1 MGGNIWKDQSIRLN
15 KNEYFECCYQ
25 IQEFLTS
32 VLGVDQQDIFV
43 IQAVKDKESFGD
55 MDIVVRK
62 NNYNILDIQT
72 KIQEQNLNTFKNC
85 DILSFLN
92 TNNFQIDL
100 IFVDRN
106 VFNYACNYFGC
117 QDLGNL
123 LGKLIKQ
130 YGFKHGWNGL
140 YYVQRNGDHVVQEHL
155 LSTRYLDIINILGL
169 DRYKFLC
176 GFNSYEDMFDWLVKS
191 PLFISSIFKYE
202 NLNHT
207 NRVRDRK
214 RKVYNL
220 FLDYI
225 DKLDDSIKN
234 KETTK
239 LSEEEK
245 RSFVFS
251 KFPKLALEV
260 ERLDKEI
267 EIHNIIKLKFN
278 GELVKSLTGLSGAP
292 LGDFI
297 KLFKSNYND
306 NWIFNTSQYEINLL
320 IKKIYQNL
328 Q

>member
-1 MGGNIWKDQSIRLN
+1 MGGNVFEGTRRYSKEEYLSAQDKWVNYLSDQFTVGTLSI
-15 KNEYFECCYQ
+15 
-25 IQEFLTS
+25 
-32 VLGVDQQDIFV
+32 
-43 IQAVKDKESFGD
+43 VKEKETFGD
-55 MDIVVRK
+55 LDLVVTGNK
-62 NNYNILDIQT
+62 EKLIEILINHYPLFINGNIISIKD
-72 KIQEQNLNTFKNC
+72 N
-85 DILSFLN
+85 D
-92 TNNFQIDL
+92 FQVDL
-100 IFVDRN
+100 ILVPEISFK
-106 VFNYACNYFGC
+106 YSIHYFGC

-123 LGKLIKQ
+123 LGRLIKQ

-267 EIHNIIKLKFN
+267 EIHNIVKSKFN
-278 GELVKSLTGLSGAP
+278 GELVKSLTGLSGVL
-292 LGDFI
+292 LGNFI
-297 KLFKSNYND
+297 KLFKSSYND
-306 NWIFNTSQYEINLL
+306 NWIFNTSQHEINLL

-328 Q
+328 

>member
-1 MGGNIWKDQSIRLN
+1 MGGNIWKDQSVRLN
-15 KNEYFECCYQ
+15 KSEYFECCYQ
-25 IQEFLTS
+25 VKDLLVSI
-32 VLGVDQQDIFV
+32 LGISPEDIF
-43 IQAVKDKESFGD
+43 IIEAVKNKESFGD
-55 MDIVVRK
+55 MDIVIRK

-72 KIQEQNLNTFKNC
+72 KIQEQNLKTSKNG

-92 TNNFQIDL
+92 INNFQIDL
-100 IFVDRN
+100 IFVDKGS
-106 VFNYACNYFGC
+106 FNYACNYFGC

-123 LGKLIKQ
+123 LGRIIKQ

-140 YYVQRNGDHVVQEHL
+140 YYVQRNGDHVVKEHL
-155 LSTRYLDIINILGL
+155 LSINYLDIINILGL
-169 DRYKFLC
+169 DKYKFFH
-176 GFNSYEDMFDWLVKS
+176 GFNDYEDMFNWLVKS

-234 KETTK
+234 KEVPK

-267 EIHNIIKLKFN
+267 EIHNIVKSKFN
-278 GELVKSLTGLSGAP
+278 GELVKSLTGLSGVP

-297 KLFKSNYND
+297 KLFKSSYND
-306 NWIFNTSQYEINLL
+306 NWIFNTPQYEINLL

-328 Q
+328 

>member
-1 MGGNIWKDQSIRLN
+1 MGGNVFEGTRRYSKEEYLSAQDKWVNYLSDQFTVGTLSI
-15 KNEYFECCYQ
+15 
-25 IQEFLTS
+25 
-32 VLGVDQQDIFV
+32 
-43 IQAVKDKESFGD
+43 VKEKETFGD
-55 MDIVVRK
+55 LDLVVTGNK
-62 NNYNILDIQT
+62 EKLIEILINHYPLFINGNIISIKD
-72 KIQEQNLNTFKNC
+72 N
-85 DILSFLN
+85 D
-92 TNNFQIDL
+92 FQVDL
-100 IFVDRN
+100 ILVPEISFK
-106 VFNYACNYFGC
+106 YSIHYFGC

-123 LGKLIKQ
+123 LGRLIKQ

-234 KETTK
+234 KEATK

-267 EIHNIIKLKFN
+267 EIHNITKLKFN
-278 GELVKSLTGLSGAP
+278 GELVKSLTGLSGVP

>member
-25 IQEFLTS
+25 VQEFLTS

-55 MDIVVRK
+55 MDIVIRK

-72 KIQEQNLNTFKNC
+72 KIQEQNLNTSKNC

-106 VFNYACNYFGC
+106 VFNYACNYFSW

-123 LGKLIKQ
+123 LGRLIKQ

-234 KETTK
+234 KEFIK
-239 LSEEEK
+239 LTEEEK

-251 KFPKLALEV
+251 KFPKLKTEV
-260 ERLDKEI
+260 EKIDEEI
-267 EIHNIIKLKFN
+267 KFHNEVKTKFN
-278 GELVKSLTGLSGAP
+278 GKLVMELTNLKSVE
-292 LGDFI
+292 LGNFI
-297 KLFKSNYND
+297 KYFKSYYTD
-306 NWIFNTSQYEINLL
+306 EWIYYTSQHEINLV
-320 IKKIYQNL
+320 IKHIYKHL
-328 Q
+328 

>member
-1 MGGNIWKDQSIRLN
+1 MGGNVFEGTRRYSKEEYLSAQDKWVNYLSDQFTVGTLSI
-15 KNEYFECCYQ
+15 
-25 IQEFLTS
+25 
-32 VLGVDQQDIFV
+32 
-43 IQAVKDKESFGD
+43 VKEKETFGD
-55 MDIVVRK
+55 LDLVVTGNK
-62 NNYNILDIQT
+62 EKLIEILINHYPLFINGNIISIKD
-72 KIQEQNLNTFKNC
+72 N
-85 DILSFLN
+85 D
-92 TNNFQIDL
+92 FQVDL
-100 IFVDRN
+100 ILVPEISFK
-106 VFNYACNYFGC
+106 YSIHYFGC

-123 LGKLIKQ
+123 LGRLIKQ

-267 EIHNIIKLKFN
+267 EIHNITKLKFN
-278 GELVKSLTGLSGAP
+278 GELVKSLTGLSGVP

-328 Q
+328 

>member
-1 MGGNIWKDQSIRLN
+1 MGGNVFEGTRRYSKEEYLSAQDKWVNYLSDQFTVGTLSI
-15 KNEYFECCYQ
+15 
-25 IQEFLTS
+25 
-32 VLGVDQQDIFV
+32 
-43 IQAVKDKESFGD
+43 VKEKETFGD
-55 MDIVVRK
+55 LDLVVTGNK
-62 NNYNILDIQT
+62 EKLIEILINHYPLFINGNIISIKD
-72 KIQEQNLNTFKNC
+72 N
-85 DILSFLN
+85 D
-92 TNNFQIDL
+92 FQVDL
-100 IFVDRN
+100 ILVPEISFK
-106 VFNYACNYFGC
+106 YSIHYFGY

-123 LGKLIKQ
+123 LGRIIKQ

-140 YYVQRNGDHVVQEHL
+140 YYVQRNGDHVVKEHL
-155 LSTRYLDIINILGL
+155 LSINYLDIINILGL
-169 DRYKFLC
+169 DKYKFFH
-176 GFNSYEDMFDWLVKS
+176 GFNDYEDMFNWLVKS

-207 NRVRDRK
+207 NKVRDRK

-234 KETTK
+234 KEVPK

-267 EIHNIIKLKFN
+267 EIHNIVKSKFN
-278 GELVKSLTGLSGAP
+278 GELVKSLTGLSGVP

-297 KLFKSNYND
+297 KLFKSSYND
-306 NWIFNTSQYEINLL
+306 NWIFNTPQYEINLL

-328 Q
+328 

>member
-1 MGGNIWKDQSIRLN
+1 MGGNVFEGTRRYSKEEYLSAQDKWVNYLSDQFTVGTLSI
-15 KNEYFECCYQ
+15 
-25 IQEFLTS
+25 
-32 VLGVDQQDIFV
+32 
-43 IQAVKDKESFGD
+43 VKEKETFGD
-55 MDIVVRK
+55 LDLVVTGNK
-62 NNYNILDIQT
+62 EKLIEILINHYPLFINGNIISIKD
-72 KIQEQNLNTFKNC
+72 N
-85 DILSFLN
+85 D
-92 TNNFQIDL
+92 FQVDL
-100 IFVDRN
+100 ILVPEISFK
-106 VFNYACNYFGC
+106 YSIHYFGC

-123 LGKLIKQ
+123 LGRIIKQ

-140 YYVQRNGDHVVQEHL
+140 YYVQRNGDHVVKEHL
-155 LSTRYLDIINILGL
+155 LSINYLDIINILGL
-169 DRYKFLC
+169 DKYKFFH
-176 GFNSYEDMFDWLVKS
+176 GFNDYEDMFNWLVKS

-207 NRVRDRK
+207 NKVRDRK

-234 KETTK
+234 KEVPK

-251 KFPKLALEV
+251 KFPKLVLEV

-267 EIHNIIKLKFN
+267 EIHNIVKSKFN
-278 GELVKSLTGLSGAP
+278 GELVKSLTGLSGVP

-297 KLFKSNYND
+297 KLFKSSYND
-306 NWIFNTSQYEINLL
+306 NWIFNTPQYEINLL

-328 Q
+328 